1 RLARGNVRRALGRQ
15 PDNPFL
21 GRHTLDFGPR
31 GVDDAAAGASGTMPW
46 EAVGQVEETA
56 SHLYLFISPLQG
68 VIIPKRGQS
77 ADVLQAVRAQL
88 RAHVPGAVL
97 ADAAD
102 KQ

>member
-1 RLARGNVRRALGRQ
+1 MRRALGRQ

-31 GVDDAAAGASGTMPW
+31 GV
-46 EAVGQVEETA
+46 EGQVEETA

>member
-1 RLARGNVRRALGRQ
+1 MRRALGRQ

-31 GVDDAAAGASGTMPW
+31 
-46 EAVGQVEETA
+46 GQVEETA

>member
-1 RLARGNVRRALGRQ
+1 MRRALGRQ

-31 GVDDAAAGASGTMPW
+31 GVDDAAW